1 MLNYQRSFW
10 CGDLVTPIG
19 GPADS
24 SLTAVRGQSHLLP
37 TSPVPSHLQSQA
49 VPFLTKKPSSQP
61 NLKHPLNLTCQS
73 SPHLNHLNLY
83 KHTSSPTTNHSPT
96 IHQISKTGHDWAAG
110 TQWLT
115 ALLRGALC
123 PRLRPG
129 LVEVGLGT
137 AGESQGTILLTRI
150 SWAMDQQ
157 LWIVS
162 NRYVLNHKPNFGV
175 FFFFKKLDFPG
186 YSRYCKWLHE
196 HIMIVIVL

>member
-1 MLNYQRSFW
+1 MWWPGDPNWGSSRLQPHRSK
-10 CGDLVTPIG
+10 GTIP
-19 GPADS
+19 PA
-24 SLTAVRGQSHLLP
+24 SHFP
-37 TSPVPSHLQSQA
+37 RSKPPSIPSCSVFDQ
-49 VPFLTKKPSSQP
+49 KPSSQP

-110 TQWLT
+110 TQWPT

-175 FFFFKKLDFPG
+175 FFFFFKLDFRG